1 MTTETEQKTETL
13 QPKLLSYS
21 VLSILALEADLFAL
35 DCCAIKRQ
43 SFDIYLSF
51 LHESVNKDLIKS
63 EVCKE
68 STWQTI

>member
-43 SFDIYLSF
+43 SFDIYLSC
-51 LHESVNKDLIKS
+51 ESVNKDLIKS

-68 STWQTI
+68 ST

>member
-21 VLSILALEADLFAL
+21 VLSILALEADLFPL
-35 DCCAIKRQ
+35 HCCAIKRQ
-43 SFDIYLSF
+43 SFYIYLTF

-68 STWQTI
+68 ST